1 MKYQDPSQLDL
12 VFPQEN
18 EIPRWANLA
27 IVSFNK
33 TIGCVIETISVTEDS
48 CELSGAW
55 HFSSS
60 SDPSVATIL
69 HNRLIITLGMP
80 EGQFD
85 YKRYKSL
92 KIDIPAF
99 IADAG
104 ESARQGVMTFNAFVQ
119 ADARE
124 YAAYMAIPPKERKLL
139 PKLNKRNLE
148 PLIAKNWDL
157 SFEEN
162 NPEFTLRQLRKR
174 EEITGTPAPVKN
186 VIAVAWLVKHLVDRW
201 RDDEIERKGRTYM
214 YPENISLQI
223 LPETWLSQLINL
235 QSNTNF

>member
-12 VFPQEN
+12 VFLQET

-27 IVSFNK
+27 IVSINK

-55 HFSSS
+55 HFTSS

-69 HNRLIITLGMP
+69 HNRLIITLGIS

-99 IADAG
+99 IADAK
-104 ESARQGVMTFNAFVQ
+104 ESALQGVIKFNAFVQ
-119 ADARE
+119 EDAQA
-124 YAAYMAIPPKERKLL
+124 YAAYMDIPPKERKLL
-139 PKLNKRNLE
+139 PKLIKRNLE

-157 SFEEN
+157 SFEED
-162 NPEFTLRQLRKR
+162 NPELTLRQLRKR
-174 EEITGTPAPVKN
+174 EEITGTPESVKK

-201 RDDEIERKGRTYM
+201 RDDEIERKSRTYM
-214 YPENISLQI
+214 YPENISLQL
-223 LPETWLSQLINL
+223 LPETWLMQAINL
-235 QSNTNF
+235 QSDTNV